1 MCWNTKLTGLR
12 TRTVRRGEL
21 YRVRRPDGDPR
32 RARTFVV
39 VSRQAVIDS
48 KFSSVICAPVF
59 TEGSGLATQVPVGQD
74 EGLKH
79 PGWIMCDQ
87 LVSAPK
93 TQLTDFVGTLSQRT
107 ISQVNAALRIALDL
121 P

>member
-1 MCWNTKLTGLR
+1 M
-12 TRTVRRGEL
+12 RRGQL
-21 YRVRRPDGDPR
+21 YRVRKPGGDPR

-39 VSRQAVIDS
+39 VSRQSVIDS

-59 TEGSGLATQVPVGQD
+59 TQGVGLATQVAVGPE
-74 EGLKH
+74 EGLRH
-79 PGWIMCDQ
+79 DSWVMCDQ

-93 TQLTDFVGTLSQRT
+93 NQLTDFVGTLSPRKT
-107 ISQVNAALRIALDL
+107 AELNTALRIALDL

>member
-1 MCWNTKLTGLR
+1 
-12 TRTVRRGEL
+12 VRRGEL
-21 YRVRRPDGDPR
+21 YRVRKPDGDPK

-59 TEGSGLATQVPVGQD
+59 TEGSGLATQVPVGPD
-74 EGLKH
+74 DGLRH
-79 PGWIMCDQ
+79 PSWIMCDQ

-93 TQLTDFVGTLSQRT
+93 TQLTDFIGTLSPRK